1 METVRQYLLFFSIKN
16 FVLKF
21 LVVPAVVLLFLI
33 PLHLSAKVG
42 EEVKDSAATDAMV
55 DQEIQM
61 QDSLEINSQ
70 KSYIYVT
77 EGVTVFAFNNLS
89 DNVEV
94 VLKVSDKTKVRLPK
108 IAKKNS
114 IALQSD
120 KKAQKEK
127 KYQNKTPKTFYSDPL
142 SDSEILFS
150 KNYSGNLV
158 FPSKHNSDSD
168 IKYALYYLLQ
178 LKQYDVVFIS
188 YKSAFSSIQYHH
200 NFSVRPPP
208 FLS

>member
-89 DNVEV
+89 DNVEIV
-94 VLKVSDKTKVRLPK
+94 VKTSGKSKVQLPK
-108 IAKKNS
+108 VKKKNS
-114 IALQSD
+114 IALQVE

-127 KYQNKTPKTFYSDPL
+127 KYINKTSKTVYSVPL

-150 KNYSGNLV
+150 KNSNGSSA
-158 FPSKHNSDSD
+158 FSSKHNLDSD
-168 IKYALYYLLQ
+168 IKYVLYYLLQ
-178 LKQYDVVFIS
+178 MKQYDVVFIS
-188 YKSAFSSIQYHH
+188 YKSAFSSVQYHH